1 MLTSRK
7 SPYKK
12 IRLDSNSS
20 KLFKRWRPV
29 WIIGVILFG
38 FFLIKTLI
46 QLVAEA
52 PTSTTYNL
60 QVTKLKSSVPPQVE
74 IKPRPVP
81 QQEPEKPEERY
92 HQVKGKIV
100 RNQNLSHLL
109 RSKGIPLNTVLKL
122 VEQTRSTYNL
132 NNLRAGQP
140 YSIEL
145 TTDGQLVSF
154 VYQADEKYNL
164 RIERKGDGFTSR
176 LIKFQY
182 EIQLETLEGVIK
194 DNLIS
199 AMLEAGGNYQLA
211 IDLEEIF
218 SWQINFFKDLRPG
231 DSFKVL
237 VEKRFLKQ
245 QFSSF
250 GKIKATTFQNRRKNL
265 AAVHFKPE
273 GENDGYYT
281 PEGRSIKKQFL
292 KSPLKYTRITSGF
305 TLKRFHPIYKRHMSH
320 QAVDYAAPRGT
331 PIYAIS
337 DGKVLSVSRNK
348 RSGKYVKLKH
358 RNGYES
364 SYSHLSKY
372 GNHLL
377 KGKKVQQGQIIG
389 YVGSTGAAT
398 GPHLCF
404 KLRKNG
410 RSVNPLLFQSPGGPD
425 LEEKHRATF
434 LAIALQRM
442 RILGVPLLINSR
454 AS

>member
-1 MLTSRK
+1 
-7 SPYKK
+7 
-12 IRLDSNSS
+12 
-20 KLFKRWRPV
+20 
-29 WIIGVILFG
+29 
-38 FFLIKTLI
+38 
-46 QLVAEA
+46 
-52 PTSTTYNL
+52 
-60 QVTKLKSSVPPQVE
+60 
-74 IKPRPVP
+74 
-81 QQEPEKPEERY
+81 
-92 HQVKGKIV
+92 
-100 RNQNLSHLL
+100 
-109 RSKGIPLNTVLKL
+109 LKL

-265 AAVHFKPE
+265 GAVHFKPE

-337 DGKVLSVSRNK
+337 DGKVLSVS
-348 RSGKYVKLKH
+348 
-358 RNGYES
+358 
-364 SYSHLSKY
+364 
-372 GNHLL
+372 
-377 KGKKVQQGQIIG
+377 
-389 YVGSTGAAT
+389 
-398 GPHLCF
+398 C
-404 KLRKNG
+404 
-410 RSVNPLLFQSPGGPD
+410 
-425 LEEKHRATF
+425 
-434 LAIALQRM
+434 
-442 RILGVPLLINSR
+442 
-454 AS
+454 